1 LWTRRIFPAHA
12 GAIPYRFDFSPR
24 NALERPGGFSSS
36 ANSRCYNPLFPEPL
50 LLSSLSVI
58 IPAYNEV
65 DRLPLSLERI
75 VDHLSE
81 TPERPTEILVVNDG
95 SSDGTAASA
104 RELAVKLE
112 RPNLSLRVL
121 DNPGNRGKGY
131 SVRHG
136 MLEGRYDWLLFTDAD
151 LSAPIEELTKLASA
165 VAGQGYDV
173 AIGSRA
179 LDRSLIGVHQPWFRE
194 TLGRVFNLAVRVTTG
209 LPFADT
215 QCGFKLFRREAARK
229 IFSRQLLERF
239 GFDVEILYLAK
250 KFGYRVI
257 EVPVRWNHVEGT
269 KVDTM
274 AGADAFLDGWRV
286 RRNDWAGKYD
296 E

>member
-1 LWTRRIFPAHA
+1 
-12 GAIPYRFDFSPR
+12 
-24 NALERPGGFSSS
+24 
-36 ANSRCYNPLFPEPL
+36 L
-50 LLSSLSVI
+50 LLSSLSVV

-65 DRLPLSLERI
+65 DRLPLSLEKI
-75 VDHLSE
+75 AAHLNQ
-81 TPERPTEILVVNDG
+81 TPGRPTEILVVNDG
-95 SSDGTAASA
+95 SVDGTAASA
-104 RELAVKLE
+104 RELASKLQ
-112 RPNLSLRVL
+112 RPNLAVRVL

-136 MLEGRYDWLLFTDAD
+136 MLEGRHEWLLFTDAD
-151 LSAPIEELTKLASA
+151 LSAPIEELDKLAAA
-165 VAGQGYDV
+165 VSGGGNDV

-194 TLGRVFNLAVRVTTG
+194 TLGRIFNLAVRVSTG

-215 QCGFKLFRREAARK
+215 QCGFKLFRREAARE
-229 IFSRQLLERF
+229 IFTRQLLERF

-250 KFGYRVI
+250 KLGYRVV

-269 KVDTM
+269 KVSTM

-296 E
+296 K